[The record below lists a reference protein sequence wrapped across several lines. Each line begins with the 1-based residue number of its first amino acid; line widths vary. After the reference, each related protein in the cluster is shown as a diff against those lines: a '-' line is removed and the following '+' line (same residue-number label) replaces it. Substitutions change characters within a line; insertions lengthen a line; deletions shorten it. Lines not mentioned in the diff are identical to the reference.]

1 MAQIHRSPGRRG
13 LGVLGGISTFIAVLL
28 LAAPD
33 AAAQRLTK
41 TSTSLVVPPTSFAGL
56 PLTLSA
62 TVSPVPDSGTITF
75 TATGKNAVPLPGC
88 TAVPVTAGTATCSFV
103 PTNVGTYKFSASYS
117 GSSLFAASTARS
129 TVSVTPIV
137 PVATTTTAG
146 IVTAAPTAYQPV
158 VLRAAVTP
166 VPQGGTVTL
175 TATLDGAA
183 LSLPSSCAALA
194 LDASGQ
200 GTCSF
205 SPQLAGVLSVSA
217 AYSGSLTHLASATTT
232 PASGAVAGAATTVT
246 VTDNATS
253 VPGGPAPAVFG
264 DMVVFKARVSPA
276 GTTVPPTGSVV
287 WTLTHEGPPDAAQG
301 LGTCQESVVSDGE
314 AICAVTPVE
323 WSEPGDPFNFYPF
336 KYSITATATFVPAAG
351 TGWATGSTASD
362 NTSKITLGRLLAKYS
377 SVCVGATAS

>member
-253 VPGGPAPAVFG
+253 VPGGP
-264 DMVVFKARVSPA
+264 
-276 GTTVPPTGSVV
+276 
-287 WTLTHEGPPDAAQG
+287 GPPDAAQG